1 MLGCH
6 SDTWYNN
13 QHLTPAFVS
22 YSVEASHSQHNNC
35 FQHLLFSV
43 VALDASVGV
52 DQCRRTLWVRGK
64 RCQWVQY
71 CRGSEAFASR
81 QTITGCFHLIWGNVI
96 SETVCSTIAVHIE
109 LYSRFSTTYFFPN
122 YLHRAME
129 VIRWSRLFAFC
140 RITQKLQNRFRWHL
154 VGSSVMAQ
162 RRTD

>member
-1 MLGCH
+1 MDICTLPGCH

-43 VALDASVGV
+43 VALNASVGV
-52 DQCRRTLWVRGK
+52 DQCRRTLWARGK
-64 RCQWVQY
+64 RCQWVRY
-71 CRGSEAFASR
+71 CRGSGAFVSK
-81 QTITGCFHLIWGNVI
+81 QSITSCFHLIWGNVI
-96 SETVCSTIAVHIE
+96 SETVCCTIALHIE
-109 LYSRFSTTYFFPN
+109 LHSRFSTTYFSLITSTEP
-122 YLHRAME
+122 
-129 VIRWSRLFAFC
+129 RWLC
-140 RITQKLQNRFRWHL
+140 VGPVCLQENRFRWHL